1 MSLTVKEIN
10 GLIQWI
16 DDGFKPVK
24 KPHGKGWLK
33 QEKPA
38 GKAQTPVKL
47 FDGNGLHLL
56 VTPNGSR
63 GWRYRYRFAGREK
76 LISLGVYP
84 KTGLQKARD
93 KRKEVEQQHADG
105 LDPSVVR
112 QEKRSQEKA
121 ARLNTFAAAIWE
133 WSDRYHTK
141 TGAAK
146 STKVRNERIVKYLVV
161 SLGKTAVAEITR
173 PAVLSTA
180 ERIEKE
186 HGTETAHRALSLA
199 RLFFEH
205 LAVKGMIT
213 GDPTVG
219 VRQELGEV
227 IDKPRSAIVE
237 PKKIG
242 QLLRD
247 IWNYQGQPA
256 TIAALKLLAHTFLRP
271 GELRQATWS
280 EIDFE
285 SAEWIIPTA
294 RLKQRRAH
302 PEPHLVPLSDQ
313 VLGILQELHQIT
325 GPDGFVFPSTRKGR
339 PLSENAF
346 RVALLNLGYDGNTH
360 HAHGFR
366 KLAST
371 RLHALNFDSRIIEKQ
386 LAHAV
391 PGVAGK
397 YNTYDYAAERRDM
410 LQSWSD
416 HLDSLRKGDNVVAIS
431 SPPRR

>member
-1 MSLTVKEIN
+1 MSLTIKEIDS
-10 GLIQWI
+10 LIKWI

-24 KPHGKGWLK
+24 KPHGKGWEK
-33 QEKPA
+33 QAKPE
-38 GKAQTPVKL
+38 GRELTPVKL

-56 VTPNGSR
+56 VTPKGSR

-84 KTGLQKARD
+84 KTGLQKARA

-105 LDPSVVR
+105 LDPSALR
-112 QEKRSQEKA
+112 QVKKA
-121 ARLNTFAAAIWE
+121 KEITARLNTFETAVWE
-133 WSDRYHTK
+133 WSDRYHTRTK
-141 TGAAK
+141 AAK
-146 STKVRNERIVKYLVV
+146 STRTRNERIVKYLAN
-161 SLGKTAVAEITR
+161 SLGKKAVSEITR
-173 PAVLSTA
+173 PAVLNTA
-180 ERIEKE
+180 EKIEKE
-186 HGTETAHRALSLA
+186 HGAETAHRALSLA
-199 RLFFEH
+199 RLFFEY
-205 LAVKGMIT
+205 LAAKGKIT
-213 GDPTVG
+213 SDPTVG

-227 IDKPRSAIVE
+227 KDKPRSAIVE
-237 PKKIG
+237 PKEIG
-242 QLLRD
+242 KLLRD

-280 EIDFE
+280 EIDFDA
-285 SAEWIIPTA
+285 AEWIIPTA
-294 RLKQRRAH
+294 RLKQRRTH

-313 VLGILQELHQIT
+313 VVRILKELHQLT

-339 PLSENAF
+339 PLSENTF

-371 RLHALNFDSRIIEKQ
+371 RLHALNFDSRFIEKQ

-410 LQSWSD
+410 LQTWSD
-416 HLDSLRKGDNVVAIS
+416 HLDSLRTGGNVVTIKPS
-431 SPPRR
+431 LLG